1 MTANRDIVARAF
13 ADWSAGTGGITD
25 IFAPDM
31 RWEIVGNSAAARTYH
46 TAEEFV
52 SEVLRP
58 FNARFGTDTPFRP
71 VTVRAIYEDADAGT
85 VVVLWDGAGVTVTG
99 ATYAN
104 TYAWFLTF
112 RDGKVVD
119 ATAFFDSIA
128 FNDLWRID
136 VDAVDG
142 AGEP

>member
-1 MTANRDIVARAF
+1 MP
-13 ADWSAGTGGITD
+13 AGPPGGGGQGGGRHD
-25 IFAPDM
+25 GQPGH
-31 RWEIVGNSAAARTYH
+31 RRPR
-46 TAEEFV
+46 
-52 SEVLRP
+52 LR
-58 FNARFGTDTPFRP
+58 
-71 VTVRAIYEDADAGT
+71 VRAIYEDADAGT

-136 VDAVDG
+136 VDAVEG
-142 AGEP
+142 AVEP